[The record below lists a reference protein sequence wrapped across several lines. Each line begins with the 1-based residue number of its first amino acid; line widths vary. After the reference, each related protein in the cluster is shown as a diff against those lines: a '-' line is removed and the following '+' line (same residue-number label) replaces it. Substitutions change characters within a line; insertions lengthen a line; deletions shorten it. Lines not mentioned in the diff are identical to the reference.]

1 MITRFKNKLRLSGME
16 DQLQRELQIPRTTAA
31 WLARLAFDVA
41 QQNGHDLLKSPA
53 DVLTSAVFWQL
64 ERAGY
69 GDLLDILGKEY
80 YTVKAELDR
89 YRQGR
94 GQLAA

>member
-16 DQLQRELQIPRTTAA
+16 DHLQRELQIPRTTSA
-31 WLARLAFDVA
+31 WLARMAFDVA

-53 DVLTSAVFWQL
+53 DVLTNAVFWQL
-64 ERAGY
+64 ERAGFS
-69 GDLLDILGKEY
+69 DLLDNLAEEH
-80 YTVKAELDR
+80 YTVKAELQR